1 MAKQDSDPRTATLVR
16 IRRTEAYAE
25 KVRLLFAKTV
35 NDILALNKTMPSLDE
50 GVMFSFDGE
59 SVKKQKEVEVL
70 LRRLHSTVTM
80 AIQQGVKLEWD
91 AANQECDKLVQSV
104 FGKKVLESPEF
115 SAWMGRNTAA
125 RDAFLS
131 RSEHGMNLSDR
142 VWKSVRQLRDE
153 MEVAMTVSIGEGES
167 SSSMSRK
174 VRQYLNNPDDM
185 FRRFRYKKGE
195 KDIIDPETGEITG
208 KEIVY
213 GKKWKKRIKD
223 EVTGKYKWIDYDR
236 DSYKTGAGVYKSS
249 ARNAMR
255 VARTETNIAYR
266 RADNARWQNM
276 DFVLGQRVQLS
287 KNHPKKDICDK
298 LQGDYPK
305 DFVFDG
311 WHPQCFCFA
320 TPILVDVDTMAKMTE
335 DFLAG
340 KDWRAE
346 HAKRMK
352 GKQITD
358 YPAAFKDWVKDHA
371 EDIAASRERGTEP
384 DFVRNNAQ
392 AIDEIINPKP
402 KELSILEKAK
412 LRHDA
417 RTPEQEETIKN
428 AWEERK
434 HKHQLIKKTASNVLN
449 VAQDY
454 GEIDYSE
461 LQSAI
466 KSGDLNKMQELAKTV
481 AKHVSAMKKQEAAI
495 SDLIPDAHNWHKQF
509 TMKELINAYTAIE
522 TKLADLS
529 GKSLAEQKK
538 ILEKEIKYVE
548 DPTFLKPHTQYPT
561 WKVVQDAYAEKLKD
575 VIYQQKVESI
585 KAQMSV
591 VESWSANHPKS
602 LKVANLLAAYKSSL
616 VAKEN
621 VNIIQ
626 QKATLAYSEY
636 QKRLAEQARRD
647 AKKIRKNAG
656 EALIEF
662 DDNTRTQARKDA
674 AEWHLN
680 DDSAND
686 FFYAETNTREQWK
699 AASAAEK
706 QALYQYTS
714 GSSYI
719 TEPLRAIKG
728 YYHYYTSR
736 KDECERDVDA
746 MTSIISRTYCTK
758 DVWIKR
764 DEGAWCTE
772 YRWGIPDLSAYESNP
787 SALVG
792 KIGVDESFMSCGS
805 NKNTYF
811 GDKKVILN
819 IYCPAQTRMIYAE
832 PFSAF
837 GYSHDN
843 GDYKPG
849 KNWNGDSKPTSMG
862 ENEII
867 LQRGTKMRITK
878 AEYTRGKWYIDCE
891 VLSQYTR
898 PIDEYVVD
906 SGGFYCKFK

>member
-1 MAKQDSDPRTATLVR
+1 MAKQGSDPKTATLVR

-70 LRRLHSTVTM
+70 LRRLHSAVTM

-91 AANQECDKLVQSV
+91 AANQECDKLVQSI

-131 RSEHGMNLSDR
+131 RSEHGLNLSDR

-305 DFVFDG
+305 DFIFDG

-358 YPAAFKDWVKDHA
+358 YPAAFKDWVKDNA
-371 EDIAASRERGTEP
+371 EDIAAARQRGTEP
-384 DFVRNNAQ
+384 YFIRNNAQ

-402 KELSILEKAK
+402 KELSTLEKAK

-417 RTPEQEETIKN
+417 RTPEQEEAIKN

-434 HKHQLIKKTASNVLN
+434 HKHQLIKKTAGNVLN

-481 AKHVSAMKKQEAAI
+481 AQSVSAMKKQEAAI

-602 LKVANLLAAYKSSL
+602 LKVANMLAAYKSSL
-616 VAKEN
+616 AAKED

>member
-384 DFVRNNAQ
+384 YFIRNNAQ

-434 HKHQLIKKTASNVLN
+434 HKHLLIKKTAGNVLN

-481 AKHVSAMKKQEAAI
+481 AQHVSAMKKQEAAI

-616 VAKEN
+616 VAKED

-636 QKRLAEQARRD
+636 QKRLAEQTRRD

-662 DDNTRTQARKDA
+662 DDNTRTQTRKDA

-728 YYHYYTSR
+728 YYHYYISR

-792 KIGVDESFMSCGS
+792 KIGVDESFMSCGT